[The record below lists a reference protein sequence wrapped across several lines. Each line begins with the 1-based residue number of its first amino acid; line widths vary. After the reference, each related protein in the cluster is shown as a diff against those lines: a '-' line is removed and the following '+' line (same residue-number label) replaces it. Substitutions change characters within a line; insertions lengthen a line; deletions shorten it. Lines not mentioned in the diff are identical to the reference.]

1 MSWSEAEIPIEDSRY
16 FKTLNG
22 LWTGKKSPFKHA
34 GVIRNTNFTSAGK
47 IDYSKIAYLEVEENQ
62 LSSRKLEP
70 GDIIIERSGGGPKQP
85 VGRVVF
91 FDQIEG
97 EFSFSNFTSAIR
109 VSDKQAFEPKFVF
122 YRLLELYQSGR
133 TEDIQRRTTGIRN
146 LDFTAYKQRATI
158 PRISLEEQREIVHL
172 LSTVQRAIEAQ
183 ERIIQTTTELKQALM
198 QKLFSEGL
206 RGEPQKETEIGLVP
220 ESWETPTIES
230 VCTIRASAMTY
241 AQLEKSPSVENGVC
255 VQGVKVS
262 DMNLPG
268 NEIEFGSANLE
279 RLLSEKEA
287 CKRTIPVNS
296 IIFPK
301 RGAAIATNKKRLTK
315 NYTVL
320 DPNLIAVMPSKTVNH
335 RYLFHWFNTFDLK
348 KITDPGPTPQL
359 NKKDIAPLRF
369 PMPPL
374 DEQQEIAAAID
385 AIEEKSTLYSHK
397 RAQLETLFNTLLN
410 ELMTGQTRLHQH
422 GLLSRDAAQ

>member
-22 LWTGKKSPFKHA
+22 LWTGKKPPFKHA

-146 LDFTAYKQRATI
+146 LDFTAYKQRARI
-158 PRISLEEQREIVHL
+158 PRIPLEEQREIVRI

-220 ESWETPTIES
+220 ESWEVVECGDICETIS
-230 VCTIRASAMTY
+230 VGIVVQPSSYYVKEGVPAFRSQNVRADRIQVEPMVYISKEANDGPVRKSKLSAGDVLIVRTGY
-241 AQLEKSPSVENGVC
+241 PGTSCVVPPEFEGSNCIDLIFARPDKLRLSSHYLSRFFNSDLAKRQVQAGKTGLAQQHYNVAAVKSTKIPLPSLGE
-255 VQGVKVS
+255 QERIVS
-262 DMNLPG
+262 
-268 NEIEFGSANLE
+268 NLE
-279 RLLSEKEA
+279 LVDSKIE
-287 CKRTIPVNS
+287 T
-296 IIFPK
+296 
-301 RGAAIATNKKRLTK
+301 AASRFNALQE
-315 NYTVL
+315 
-320 DPNLIAVMPSKTVNH
+320 
-335 RYLFHWFNTFDLK
+335 LF
-348 KITDPGPTPQL
+348 
-359 NKKDIAPLRF
+359 
-369 PMPPL
+369 
-374 DEQQEIAAAID
+374 
-385 AIEEKSTLYSHK
+385 Y
-397 RAQLETLFNTLLN
+397 TLLR
-410 ELMTGQTRLHQH
+410 ELMTAKMRTCNLRL
-422 GLLSRDAAQ
+422 SAAQLSC